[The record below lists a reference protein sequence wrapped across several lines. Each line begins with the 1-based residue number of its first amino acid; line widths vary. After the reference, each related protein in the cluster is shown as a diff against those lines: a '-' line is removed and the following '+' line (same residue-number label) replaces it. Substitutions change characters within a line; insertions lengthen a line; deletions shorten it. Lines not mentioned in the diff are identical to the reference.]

1 MPTTT
6 HRFDTPGPI
15 TLHLRNDRGSV
26 LVSAT
31 TTDETTVEIT
41 ARHDRD
47 GVRVE
52 HAAGAHRVTVE
63 PETRRFGHNH
73 HIDMVVKVPIGSKL
87 EIATASAGIEVRG
100 AVGEVDVNTAS
111 GAISLEHVDG
121 HAELGSASGS
131 VRIASAERSVTFRSA
146 SGSLQLDEVGGRC
159 QATTASGSITIGTPD
174 DDVSAKSVSGRV
186 EVREAHRGT
195 VELHSTSGSIGV
207 GVRRGTLV
215 WLEVASTAGRV
226 QSNLADD
233 GVSPASDEEPLTVRA
248 NSVSGS
254 ISISPIGAGR
264 Y

>member
-6 HRFDTPGPI
+6 HRFATPGPI

-26 LVSAT
+26 TVSAT
-31 TTDETTVEIT
+31 ATDETIVEVT

-52 HAAGAHRVTVE
+52 HAAGSHRVTVE
-63 PETRRFGHNH
+63 PDSRRFGHNH
-73 HIDMVVKVPIGSKL
+73 HIDMAVRVPVGSKL

-100 AVGEVDVNTAS
+100 AVGEVAVNTAS

-131 VRIASAERSVTFRSA
+131 VSITSAERSVTFRSA
-146 SGSLQLDEVGGRC
+146 SGSLRVDEIGGACR
-159 QATTASGSITIGTPD
+159 ATTASGSITIGTAD

-195 VELHSTSGSIGV
+195 LELHSTSGSIGV

-215 WLEVASTAGRV
+215 WLEVASTSGRV

-233 GVSPASDEEPLTVRA
+233 SVAPAPDEQPLTLRA
-248 NSVSGS
+248 HSVSGS
-254 ISISPIGAGR
+254 ISVSPTGAGV